1 MTDCDLRSD
10 THVHTRL
17 CNHARGEME
26 DYVRAA
32 LRRNLTRLT
41 FLEHL
46 EADIT
51 YPQRTWL
58 REHDFNSYFAEGSRL
73 QDKYKGQLTIEL
85 GVEAGYNPEAV
96 DLLQA
101 QLARW
106 PFERIGLSYHFYR
119 VGSRHYNMV
128 SRRRE
133 NMTVLGRIGVEQV
146 ISDYL
151 SGLVQ
156 AVQELKCD
164 VLCHLDAVMRHHPG
178 YCLLPSHHRQIDTLL
193 DLMASRNIS
202 LEINTSGFSIRDTP
216 HPSPDII
223 ARARDRAIL
232 LTAGSDAHHPGQV
245 GRHFRDLA
253 RLLNIGN

>member
-1 MTDCDLRSD
+1 MTDCDLTSD

-17 CNHARGEME
+17 CNHARGDME

-32 LRRNLTRLT
+32 LKRNLTRLT

-46 EADIT
+46 ETAIS

-58 REHDFNSYFAEGSRL
+58 RDQDFNSYFAEGYRL
-73 QDKYKGQLTIEL
+73 QDKYGGQLTIEL

-96 DLLQA
+96 DLMQA

-119 VGSRHYNMV
+119 VDSRHYNMV
-128 SRRRE
+128 SRRPE
-133 NMTVLGRIGVEQV
+133 NLTVLGRIGIEQV

-151 SGLVQ
+151 SDLIR
-156 AVQELKCD
+156 AVQEVECD

-178 YCLLPSHHRQIDTLL
+178 YRLLPSHHRQIDTLL
-193 DLMASRNIS
+193 DLMAVRDMS
-202 LEINTSGFSIRDTP
+202 LEINTSGFAIRDIP
-216 HPSPDII
+216 YPAPDII
-223 ARARDRAIL
+223 ARARDRAIPL
-232 LTAGSDAHHPGQV
+232 AAGSDAHHPEQV
-245 GRHFRDLA
+245 GRHFGDLA
-253 RLLNIGN
+253 RLLNSGS